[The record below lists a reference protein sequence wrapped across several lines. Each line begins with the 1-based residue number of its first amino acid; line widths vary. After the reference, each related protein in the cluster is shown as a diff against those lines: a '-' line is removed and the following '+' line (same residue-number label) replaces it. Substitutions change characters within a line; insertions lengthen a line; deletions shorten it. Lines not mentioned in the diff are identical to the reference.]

1 MPSMTK
7 PTSQVAPISRR
18 IARACSNKVRESVY
32 EILTRSE
39 YRDNA
44 RRIQSEIAALPAF
57 AQGLRL
63 LEWLART
70 TAPLHA

>member
-1 MPSMTK
+1 MT
-7 PTSQVAPISRR
+7 QEQ
-18 IARACSNKVRESVY
+18 VRESVY

-63 LEWLART
+63 LERLART